1 MKVSELHQQRL
12 FTAEADETLDEV
24 ADRMRWHAIAALPVF
39 DASHNLVG
47 IITERDLTAAVADD
61 ADPAATRVADYMTP
75 APAVLGPDC
84 EFAEAAKTM
93 LQLGVRHLPVID
105 KGHLVAVL
113 SMRDVL
119 DAETT
124 ATPEAIDGVW

>member
-1 MKVSELHQQRL
+1 MKVSDLHQQRL
-12 FTAEADETLDEV
+12 FTADADETLDEV

-39 DASHNLVG
+39 DAGHLVG
-47 IITERDLTAAVADD
+47 IITERDLTAAVADG
-61 ADPAATRVADYMTP
+61 ADPAATQVADYMTP
-75 APAVLGPDC
+75 APAVLGPDS
-84 EFAEAAKTM
+84 EFAEAAKAM
-93 LQLGVRHLPVID
+93 LELGVRHLPVVD

-124 ATPEAIDGVW
+124 ATT

>member
-1 MKVSELHQQRL
+1 
-12 FTAEADETLDEV
+12 
-24 ADRMRWHAIAALPVF
+24 
-39 DASHNLVG
+39 
-47 IITERDLTAAVADD
+47 
-61 ADPAATRVADYMTP
+61 MTP

-124 ATPEAIDGVW
+124 ATT

>member
-1 MKVSELHQQRL
+1 
-12 FTAEADETLDEV
+12 
-24 ADRMRWHAIAALPVF
+24 
-39 DASHNLVG
+39 
-47 IITERDLTAAVADD
+47 
-61 ADPAATRVADYMTP
+61 MTP

-124 ATPEAIDGVW
+124 ATRPQAIDGVR

>member
-12 FTAEADETLDEV
+12 FTAEADEALDEV
-24 ADRMRWHAIAALPVF
+24 ADRMRWHAVGALPVF
-39 DASHNLVG
+39 DADHKLVG

-61 ADPAATRVADYMTP
+61 ADPEATRVADYMTP
-75 APAVLGPDC
+75 APAVLGPDS
-84 EFAEAAKTM
+84 EFAEAAKAM
-93 LQLGVRHLPVID
+93 LELGVRHLPVVD

-124 ATPEAIDGVW
+124 ATT